1 MSTYENLDL
10 LSARE
15 IIHADEAGLGLSQ
28 SPIPSLRRNSI
39 KFLSSI
45 PAADLPGVL
54 TQLHQLFVCHAVDI
68 GVFGILG
75 IIL

>member
-1 MSTYENLDL
+1 MSTFENLDL

-39 KFLSSI
+39 NFLSSI
-45 PAADLPGVL
+45 AAADLPGIL
-54 TQLHQLFVCHAVDI
+54 TQLHQLFVCHAIDV
-68 GVFGILG
+68 GVVRILG
-75 IIL
+75 VIL